1 MHYVMILL
9 YTHIRI
15 LEKGFLNVPHKDFGC
30 SNAHF
35 VNEFS
40 TAASHCFFC
49 DHFLYDVVTTVFGLG
64 WFGLALGC
72 VGFGLAWP
80 WVGLALAWVGFG
92 FGWLWLGSGLG

>member
-30 SNAHF
+30 SNDNF

-40 TAASHCFFC
+40 SAASHLFFC
-49 DHFLYDVVTTVFGLG
+49 DHCLWLGLV
-64 WFGLALGC
+64 WL
-72 VGFGLAWP
+72 GFGLCWL
-80 WVGLALAWVGFG
+80 WLGLAFG
-92 FGWLWLGSGLG
+92 LGWLWLGLALALALAVLALVGFGLG

>member
-15 LEKGFLNVPHKDFGC
+15 LEKGFLNVPHTDFVC
-30 SNAHF
+30 SNDHF
-35 VNEFS
+35 VHEFS
-40 TAASHCFFC
+40 TAAYDLFFC
-49 DHFLYDVVTTVFGLG
+49 SHFLYDVVTTIFGLG
-64 WFGLALGC
+64 WFSLALGC